1 MLALRLARA
10 LVAAALVAAMLVAP
24 ATNGAAEEQPIPPE
38 EWVIEQSALCSSAIR
53 EAEQRHRLPSGLL
66 DAIARAESGRPVT
79 AMNDIRAWPWTIDA
93 DGEGLFLDGKAAA
106 VAWVQQQRPRHRY
119 IDVGCLQVDLTL
131 HPKAFASLQE
141 AFDPTANAD
150 YAARFLSDLYHSEAG
165 GNWNVAVGLYH
176 SHTAILA
183 GAYRDRVAMVGERIL
198 HGVARTGAA
207 LCARHQAGYTSH
219 TAELRQIDADQ
230 REPTTRFT
238 LAPQALALSDRADFG
253 SVSQWFGEQYTVH
266 AVGPGVRTLS
276 DSGQCTAHEGGID
289 AQQQTHRST

>member
-1 MLALRLARA
+1 MLALRLARV
-10 LVAAALVAAMLVAP
+10 LVAVALVAAMLVAP
-24 ATNGAAEEQPIPPE
+24 STNGAAEEQPIPPE
-38 EWVIEQSALCSSAIR
+38 EWVIEQSALCTSAIR

-106 VAWVQQQRPRHRY
+106 VAWVQQQRPHHRY

-198 HGVARTGAA
+198 HGVLEPVPLYVRAIRQGT
-207 LCARHQAGYTSH
+207 
-219 TAELRQIDADQ
+219 LRI
-230 REPTTRFT
+230 P
-238 LAPQALALSDRADFG
+238 LS
-253 SVSQWFGEQYTVH
+253 
-266 AVGPGVRTLS
+266 
-276 DSGQCTAHEGGID
+276 SG
-289 AQQQTHRST
+289 RSTPINVNRQPASRSHHRLSPCQIAQILGPYLNGSGSNTRCTQSARASAP